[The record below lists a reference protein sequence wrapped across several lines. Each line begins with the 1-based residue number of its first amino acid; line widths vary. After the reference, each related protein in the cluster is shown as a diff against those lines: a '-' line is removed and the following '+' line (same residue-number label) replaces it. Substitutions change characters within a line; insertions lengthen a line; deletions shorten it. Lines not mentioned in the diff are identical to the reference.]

1 MSGILYLVPTPIGN
15 LSDISER
22 CRAVL
27 SDADFIAAEDTR
39 VSLRLLNALELKKE
53 LVSYHEHNKAKSGPA
68 IVNRIEAGEN
78 CALVTDAGTPAI
90 SDPGEDLVRL
100 CIAAG
105 VPVCAIPGPC
115 ALVTALCASGLPTGR
130 FCFEGFLPAQKKE
143 RAARLTEL
151 KSETRTMI
159 FYEAP
164 HRLTQTLE
172 ALLGVFGPERRIS
185 LCREL
190 TKLFEEYRRTT
201 LAGALELLQTTPP
214 RGEYV
219 LVVEGCRPAQD
230 APDIQAAVRLVQA
243 LMRDG
248 LSRKAAAKHVA
259 EQTGLKKNELY
270 EASLAIKEETGEA

>member
-1 MSGILYLVPTPIGN
+1 MPGTLYLVPTPIGN
-15 LSDISER
+15 LSDISDR

-27 SDADFIAAEDTR
+27 LDADFIAAEDTR
-39 VSLRLLNALELKKE
+39 VSLRLLNALDLKKE
-53 LVSYHEHNKAKSGPA
+53 LVSYHEHNKARSGPA
-68 IVNRIEAGEN
+68 IVKRLESGET

-100 CIAAG
+100 CIDAG
-105 VPVCAIPGPC
+105 ITVCAIPGPC

-130 FCFEGFLPAQKKE
+130 FCFEGFLPMQKKE
-143 RAARLTEL
+143 RAVRLAEL

-164 HRLTQTLE
+164 HRLSQTLE
-172 ALLGVFGPERRIS
+172 ALAAAFGGGRRIS

-190 TKLFEEYRRTT
+190 TKLYEEYTRTT
-201 LAGALELLQTTPP
+201 LAGALELLQTAPP

-219 LVVEGCRPAQD
+219 LVVEGAQPVQN
-230 APDIQAAVRLVQA
+230 APDLSAAVAQMQA

-259 EQTGLKKNELY
+259 EQTGIKKNELY
-270 EASLAIKEETGEA
+270 EASLNTNETGEA

>member
-1 MSGILYLVPTPIGN
+1 MPGTLYLVPTPIGN
-15 LSDISER
+15 LSDISDR

-27 SDADFIAAEDTR
+27 ADADFIAAEDTR
-39 VSLRLLNALELKKE
+39 VSLRLLNALDLKKE
-53 LVSYHEHNKAKSGPA
+53 LVSYHEHNKARSGPA
-68 IVNRIEAGEN
+68 IVKRVESGET

-100 CIAAG
+100 CIDAG
-105 VPVCAIPGPC
+105 ITVCAIPGPC

-130 FCFEGFLPAQKKE
+130 FCFEGFLPMQKKE
-143 RAARLTEL
+143 RAVRLAEL

-164 HRLTQTLE
+164 HRLGQTLE
-172 ALLGVFGPERRIS
+172 ALAAAFGGGRRIS

-190 TKLFEEYRRTT
+190 TKLYEEYTRTT
-201 LAGALELLQTTPP
+201 LAGALELLQTAPP

-219 LVVEGCRPAQD
+219 LVVEGAQPVQN
-230 APDIQAAVRLVQA
+230 APDLSAAVAQMQA

-259 EQTGLKKNELY
+259 EQSGLKKNALY
-270 EASLAIKEETGEA
+270 EASLAINETGEA

>member
-1 MSGILYLVPTPIGN
+1 MPGTLYLVPTPIGN
-15 LSDISER
+15 LSDISDR

-27 SDADFIAAEDTR
+27 ADADFIAAEDTR
-39 VSLRLLNALELKKE
+39 VSLRLLNALDLKKE
-53 LVSYHEHNKAKSGPA
+53 LVSYHEHNKARSGPA
-68 IVNRIEAGEN
+68 IVKRLESGET

-100 CIAAG
+100 CIDAG
-105 VPVCAIPGPC
+105 ITVCAIPGPC

-130 FCFEGFLPAQKKE
+130 FCFEGFLPMQKKE
-143 RAARLTEL
+143 RAVRLAEL

-164 HRLTQTLE
+164 HRLGQTLE
-172 ALLGVFGPERRIS
+172 ALAAAFGGDRRIS

-190 TKLFEEYRRTT
+190 TKLYEEYTRTT
-201 LAGALELLQTTPP
+201 LAGALELLQTAPP

-219 LVVEGCRPAQD
+219 LVVEGAQPVQN
-230 APDIQAAVRLVQA
+230 APDLSAAVAQMQA

-259 EQTGLKKNELY
+259 EQSGIKKNELY
-270 EASLAIKEETGEA
+270 EASLNTNETGEA

>member
-1 MSGILYLVPTPIGN
+1 MPGTLYLVPTPIGN
-15 LSDISER
+15 LSDISDR

-27 SDADFIAAEDTR
+27 ADADFIAAEDTR
-39 VSLRLLNALELKKE
+39 VSLRLLNALDLKKE
-53 LVSYHEHNKAKSGPA
+53 LVSYHEHNKARSGPA
-68 IVNRIEAGEN
+68 IVKRLESGET

-100 CIAAG
+100 CIDAG
-105 VPVCAIPGPC
+105 ITVCAIPGPC

-130 FCFEGFLPAQKKE
+130 FCFEGFLPMQKKE
-143 RAARLTEL
+143 RAVL

-164 HRLTQTLE
+164 HRLPQTLE
-172 ALLGVFGPERRIS
+172 ALAAAFGGDRRIS
-185 LCREL
+185 LCRGL
-190 TKLFEEYRRTT
+190 TKLYEEYTRTT
-201 LAGALELLQTTPP
+201 LAGALELLQTAPP

-219 LVVEGCRPAQD
+219 LVVEGAQPVQN
-230 APDIQAAVRLVQA
+230 APDLSAAVAQMQA

-259 EQTGLKKNELY
+259 EQSGIKKNELY
-270 EASLAIKEETGEA
+270 EASLNTNETGEA

>member
-1 MSGILYLVPTPIGN
+1 MPGTLYLVPTPIGN
-15 LSDISER
+15 LSDISDR

-27 SDADFIAAEDTR
+27 ADADFIAAEDTR
-39 VSLRLLNALELKKE
+39 VSLRLLNALDLKKE
-53 LVSYHEHNKAKSGPA
+53 LVSYHEHNKARSGPA
-68 IVNRIEAGEN
+68 IVKRLESDET

-100 CIAAG
+100 CIDAG
-105 VPVCAIPGPC
+105 ITVCAIPGPC

-130 FCFEGFLPAQKKE
+130 FCFEGFLPMQKKE
-143 RAARLTEL
+143 RAVRLAEL

-164 HRLTQTLE
+164 HRLSQTLE
-172 ALLGVFGPERRIS
+172 ALAAAFGGDRRIS

-190 TKLFEEYRRTT
+190 TKLYEEYTRTT
-201 LAGALELLQTTPP
+201 LAGALELLQTAPP

-219 LVVEGCRPAQD
+219 LVVEGAQPVQN
-230 APDIQAAVRLVQA
+230 APDLSAAVAQMQA

-259 EQTGLKKNELY
+259 EQSGIKKNELY
-270 EASLAIKEETGEA
+270 EASLNTNETGEA

>member
-1 MSGILYLVPTPIGN
+1 MPGTLYLVPTPIGN
-15 LSDISER
+15 LSDISDR

-27 SDADFIAAEDTR
+27 ADADFIAAEDTR
-39 VSLRLLNALELKKE
+39 VSLRLLNALDLKKE
-53 LVSYHEHNKAKSGPA
+53 LVSYHEHNKARSGPA
-68 IVNRIEAGEN
+68 IVKRLESGET

-100 CIAAG
+100 CIDAG
-105 VPVCAIPGPC
+105 ITVCAIPGPC

-130 FCFEGFLPAQKKE
+130 FCFEGFLPMQKKE
-143 RAARLTEL
+143 RAVRLAEL

-164 HRLTQTLE
+164 HRLSQTLE
-172 ALLGVFGPERRIS
+172 ALAAAFGGGRRIS

-190 TKLFEEYRRTT
+190 TKLYEEYTRTT
-201 LAGALELLQTTPP
+201 LAGALELLQTAPP

-219 LVVEGCRPAQD
+219 LVVEGAQPVQN
-230 APDIQAAVRLVQA
+230 APDLSAAVAQMQA

-259 EQTGLKKNELY
+259 EQSGIKKNELY
-270 EASLAIKEETGEA
+270 EASLNTNETGEA

>member
-1 MSGILYLVPTPIGN
+1 MPGTLYLVPTPIGN
-15 LSDISER
+15 LSDISDR

-27 SDADFIAAEDTR
+27 ADADFIAAEDTR
-39 VSLRLLNALELKKE
+39 VSLRLLNALDLKKE
-53 LVSYHEHNKAKSGPA
+53 LVSYHEHNKARSGPA
-68 IVNRIEAGEN
+68 IVKRLESGET

-100 CIAAG
+100 CIDAG
-105 VPVCAIPGPC
+105 ITVCAIPGPC

-130 FCFEGFLPAQKKE
+130 FCFEGFLPMQKKE
-143 RAARLTEL
+143 RAVRLAEL

-164 HRLTQTLE
+164 HRLGQTLE
-172 ALLGVFGPERRIS
+172 ALAAAFGGGRRIS

-190 TKLFEEYRRTT
+190 TKLYEEYTRTT
-201 LAGALELLQTTPP
+201 LAGALELLQTAPP

-219 LVVEGCRPAQD
+219 LVVEGAQPVQN
-230 APDIQAAVRLVQA
+230 APDLSAAVAQMQA

-259 EQTGLKKNELY
+259 EQSGIKKNELY
-270 EASLAIKEETGEA
+270 EASLAINETGEA

>member
-1 MSGILYLVPTPIGN
+1 MPGTLYLVPTPIGN
-15 LSDISER
+15 LSDISDR

-27 SDADFIAAEDTR
+27 ADADFIAAEDTR
-39 VSLRLLNALELKKE
+39 VSLRLLNALDLKKE
-53 LVSYHEHNKAKSGPA
+53 LVSYHEHNKARSGPA
-68 IVNRIEAGEN
+68 IVKRLESGET

-100 CIAAG
+100 CIDAG
-105 VPVCAIPGPC
+105 ITVCAIPGPC

-130 FCFEGFLPAQKKE
+130 FCFEGFLPMQKKE
-143 RAARLTEL
+143 RAVRLAEL

-164 HRLTQTLE
+164 HRLGQTLE
-172 ALLGVFGPERRIS
+172 ALAAAFGGGRRIS

-190 TKLFEEYRRTT
+190 TKLYEEYTRTT
-201 LAGALELLQTTPP
+201 LAGALELLQTAPP
-214 RGEYV
+214 RGVYV
-219 LVVEGCRPAQD
+219 LVVEGAQPVQN
-230 APDIQAAVRLVQA
+230 APDLSAAVAQMQA

-259 EQTGLKKNELY
+259 EQSGIKKNELY
-270 EASLAIKEETGEA
+270 EASLAINETGEA

>member
-1 MSGILYLVPTPIGN
+1 MPGTLYLVPTPIGN
-15 LSDISER
+15 LSDISDR

-27 SDADFIAAEDTR
+27 ADADFIAAEDTR
-39 VSLRLLNALELKKE
+39 VSLRLLNALDLKKE
-53 LVSYHEHNKAKSGPA
+53 LVSYHEHNKARSGPA
-68 IVNRIEAGEN
+68 IVKRLESGET

-100 CIAAG
+100 CIDAG
-105 VPVCAIPGPC
+105 ITVCAIPGPC

-130 FCFEGFLPAQKKE
+130 FCFEGFLPMQKKE
-143 RAARLTEL
+143 RAVRLAEL

-164 HRLTQTLE
+164 HRLGQTLE
-172 ALLGVFGPERRIS
+172 ALAAAFGGGRRIS

-190 TKLFEEYRRTT
+190 TKLYEEYTRTT
-201 LAGALELLQTTPP
+201 LAGALELLQTAPP

-219 LVVEGCRPAQD
+219 LVVEGAQPVQN
-230 APDIQAAVRLVQA
+230 APDLSAAVAQMQA

-248 LSRKAAAKHVA
+248 LSRKAAAKHIA
-259 EQTGLKKNELY
+259 EQSGIKKNELY
-270 EASLAIKEETGEA
+270 EASLNTNETGEA

>member
-1 MSGILYLVPTPIGN
+1 MPGTLYLVPTPIGN
-15 LSDISER
+15 LSDISDR

-27 SDADFIAAEDTR
+27 ADADFIAAEDTR
-39 VSLRLLNALELKKE
+39 VSLRLLNAMDLKKE
-53 LVSYHEHNKAKSGPA
+53 LVSYHEHNKARSGPA
-68 IVNRIEAGEN
+68 IVKRLESGET

-100 CIAAG
+100 CIDAG
-105 VPVCAIPGPC
+105 ITVCAIPGPC

-130 FCFEGFLPAQKKE
+130 FCFEGFLPMQKKE
-143 RAARLTEL
+143 RAVRLAEL

-164 HRLTQTLE
+164 HRLGQTLE
-172 ALLGVFGPERRIS
+172 ALAAAFGGGRRIS

-190 TKLFEEYRRTT
+190 TKLYEEYTRTT
-201 LAGALELLQTTPP
+201 LAGALELLQTAPP

-219 LVVEGCRPAQD
+219 LVVEGAQPVQN
-230 APDIQAAVRLVQA
+230 APDLSAAVAQMQA

-259 EQTGLKKNELY
+259 EQSGIKKSELY
-270 EASLAIKEETGEA
+270 EASLAISEPG

>member
-1 MSGILYLVPTPIGN
+1 MPGTLYLVPTPIGN
-15 LSDISER
+15 LSDISDR

-27 SDADFIAAEDTR
+27 ADADFIAAEDTR
-39 VSLRLLNALELKKE
+39 VSLRLLNALDLKKE
-53 LVSYHEHNKAKSGPA
+53 LVSYHEHNKARSGPA
-68 IVNRIEAGEN
+68 IVKRLESGET

-100 CIAAG
+100 CIDAG
-105 VPVCAIPGPC
+105 ITVCAIPGPC

-130 FCFEGFLPAQKKE
+130 FCFEGFLPMQKKE
-143 RAARLTEL
+143 RAVRLAEL

-164 HRLTQTLE
+164 HRLSQTLE
-172 ALLGVFGPERRIS
+172 ALAAAFGGDRRIS

-190 TKLFEEYRRTT
+190 TKLYEEYTRTT
-201 LAGALELLQTTPP
+201 LAGALEHLQTAPP

-219 LVVEGCRPAQD
+219 LVVEGAQPVQN
-230 APDIQAAVRLVQA
+230 APDLSAAVAQMQA

-259 EQTGLKKNELY
+259 EQSGIKKNELY
-270 EASLAIKEETGEA
+270 EASLNTNETGEA

>member
-1 MSGILYLVPTPIGN
+1 MPGTLYLVPTPIGN
-15 LSDISER
+15 LSDISDR

-27 SDADFIAAEDTR
+27 ADADFIAAEDTR
-39 VSLRLLNALELKKE
+39 VSLRLLNALDLKKE
-53 LVSYHEHNKAKSGPA
+53 LVSYHEHNKTRSGPA
-68 IVNRIEAGEN
+68 IVKRLESGET

-100 CIAAG
+100 CIDAG
-105 VPVCAIPGPC
+105 ITVCAIPGPC

-130 FCFEGFLPAQKKE
+130 FCFEGFLPMQKKE
-143 RAARLTEL
+143 RAVRLAEL

-164 HRLTQTLE
+164 HRLGQTLE
-172 ALLGVFGPERRIS
+172 ALAAAFGGGRRIS

-190 TKLFEEYRRTT
+190 TKLYEEYTRTT
-201 LAGALELLQTTPP
+201 LAGALELLQTAPP

-219 LVVEGCRPAQD
+219 LVVEGAQPVQN
-230 APDIQAAVRLVQA
+230 APDLSAAVAQMQA

-259 EQTGLKKNELY
+259 EQSGIKKNELY
-270 EASLAIKEETGEA
+270 EASLAINETGEA

>member
-1 MSGILYLVPTPIGN
+1 MPGTLYLVPTPIGN
-15 LSDISER
+15 LSDISDR

-27 SDADFIAAEDTR
+27 ADADFIAAEDTR
-39 VSLRLLNALELKKE
+39 VSLRLLNALDLKKE
-53 LVSYHEHNKAKSGPA
+53 LVSYHEHNKARSGPA
-68 IVNRIEAGEN
+68 IVKRLESGET

-100 CIAAG
+100 CIDAG
-105 VPVCAIPGPC
+105 ITVCAIPGPC

-130 FCFEGFLPAQKKE
+130 FCFEGFLPMQKKE
-143 RAARLTEL
+143 RAVRLAEL

-164 HRLTQTLE
+164 HRLGQTLE
-172 ALLGVFGPERRIS
+172 ALAAAFGGGRRIS

-190 TKLFEEYRRTT
+190 TKLYEEYTRTT
-201 LAGALELLQTTPP
+201 LAGALELLQTAPP

-219 LVVEGCRPAQD
+219 LVVEGAQPVQN
-230 APDIQAAVRLVQA
+230 APDLSAAVAQMQT

-259 EQTGLKKNELY
+259 EQTGIKKNELY
-270 EASLAIKEETGEA
+270 EASLAINETGEA

>member
-1 MSGILYLVPTPIGN
+1 MPGTLYLVPTPIGN
-15 LSDISER
+15 LSDISDR

-27 SDADFIAAEDTR
+27 ADADFIAAEDTR
-39 VSLRLLNALELKKE
+39 VSLRLLNALDLKKE
-53 LVSYHEHNKAKSGPA
+53 LVSYHEHNKARSGPA
-68 IVNRIEAGEN
+68 IVKRLESGET

-100 CIAAG
+100 CIDAG
-105 VPVCAIPGPC
+105 ITVCAIPGPC

-130 FCFEGFLPAQKKE
+130 FCFEGFLPMQKKE
-143 RAARLTEL
+143 RADRLAEI

-164 HRLTQTLE
+164 HRLSQTLE
-172 ALLGVFGPERRIS
+172 ALAAAFGGDRRIS

-190 TKLFEEYRRTT
+190 TKLYEEYTRTT
-201 LAGALELLQTTPP
+201 LAGALELLQTAPP

-219 LVVEGCRPAQD
+219 LVVEGAQPVQN
-230 APDIQAAVRLVQA
+230 APDLSAAVAQMQA

-259 EQTGLKKNELY
+259 EQSGIKKNELY
-270 EASLAIKEETGEA
+270 EASLNTNETGEA

>member
-1 MSGILYLVPTPIGN
+1 MPGTLYLVPTPIGN
-15 LSDISER
+15 LSDISDR

-27 SDADFIAAEDTR
+27 ADADFIAAEDTR
-39 VSLRLLNALELKKE
+39 VSLRLLNALDLKKE
-53 LVSYHEHNKAKSGPA
+53 LVSYHEHNKARSGPA
-68 IVNRIEAGEN
+68 IVKRVESGET

-100 CIAAG
+100 CIDAG
-105 VPVCAIPGPC
+105 ITVCAIPGPC

-130 FCFEGFLPAQKKE
+130 FCFEGFLPMQKKE
-143 RAARLTEL
+143 RAVCLAEL

-164 HRLTQTLE
+164 HRLSQTLE
-172 ALLGVFGPERRIS
+172 ALAAAFGGDRRIS

-190 TKLFEEYRRTT
+190 TKLYEEYTRTT
-201 LAGALELLQTTPP
+201 LAGALELLQTAPP

-219 LVVEGCRPAQD
+219 LVVEGAQPVQN
-230 APDIQAAVRLVQA
+230 APDLSAAVAQMQA

-259 EQTGLKKNELY
+259 EQSGIKKNELY
-270 EASLAIKEETGEA
+270 EASLNTNETGEA

>member
-1 MSGILYLVPTPIGN
+1 MPGTLYLVPTPIGN
-15 LSDISER
+15 LSDISDR

-27 SDADFIAAEDTR
+27 ADADFIAAEDTR
-39 VSLRLLNALELKKE
+39 VSLRLLNALDLKKE
-53 LVSYHEHNKAKSGPA
+53 LVSYHEHNKARSGPA
-68 IVNRIEAGEN
+68 IVKRLESGET

-100 CIAAG
+100 CIDAG
-105 VPVCAIPGPC
+105 ITVCAIPGPC

-130 FCFEGFLPAQKKE
+130 FCFEGFLPMQKKE
-143 RAARLTEL
+143 RAVRLAEL

-164 HRLTQTLE
+164 HRLSQTLE
-172 ALLGVFGPERRIS
+172 ALAAAFGGDRRIS

-190 TKLFEEYRRTT
+190 TKLYEEYTRTT
-201 LAGALELLQTTPP
+201 LAGALELLQTAPP

-219 LVVEGCRPAQD
+219 LVVEGAQPVQN
-230 APDIQAAVRLVQA
+230 APDLSAAVAQMQA

-259 EQTGLKKNELY
+259 EQSGIKKNELY
-270 EASLAIKEETGEA
+270 EASLNTNETGEA

>member
-1 MSGILYLVPTPIGN
+1 MPGTLYLVPTPIGN
-15 LSDISER
+15 LSDISDR

-27 SDADFIAAEDTR
+27 ADADFIAAEDTR
-39 VSLRLLNALELKKE
+39 VSLRLLNALDLKKE
-53 LVSYHEHNKAKSGPA
+53 LVSYHEHNKARSGPA
-68 IVNRIEAGEN
+68 IVKRLESGET

-100 CIAAG
+100 CIDAG
-105 VPVCAIPGPC
+105 ITVCAIPGPC

-130 FCFEGFLPAQKKE
+130 FCFEGFLPMQKKE
-143 RAARLTEL
+143 RAVRLAEL

-164 HRLTQTLE
+164 HRLGQTLE
-172 ALLGVFGPERRIS
+172 ALAAAFGGGRRIS

-190 TKLFEEYRRTT
+190 TKLYEEYTRTT
-201 LAGALELLQTTPP
+201 LAGALELLQTAPP

-219 LVVEGCRPAQD
+219 LVVEGAQPVQN
-230 APDIQAAVRLVQA
+230 APDIQAAVRQVQS

-259 EQTGLKKNELY
+259 EQTGIKKNELY
-270 EASLAIKEETGEA
+270 EASLAINETGEA

>member
-1 MSGILYLVPTPIGN
+1 MPGTLYLVPTPIGN
-15 LSDISER
+15 LSDISDR

-27 SDADFIAAEDTR
+27 ADADFIAAEDTR
-39 VSLRLLNALELKKE
+39 VSLRLLNALDLKKE
-53 LVSYHEHNKAKSGPA
+53 LVSYHEHNKARSGPA
-68 IVNRIEAGEN
+68 IVKRLESGET

-100 CIAAG
+100 CIDAG
-105 VPVCAIPGPC
+105 ITVCAIPGPC

-130 FCFEGFLPAQKKE
+130 FCFEGFLPMQKKE
-143 RAARLTEL
+143 RAVRLAEL

-164 HRLTQTLE
+164 HRLGQTLE
-172 ALLGVFGPERRIS
+172 ALAAAFGGGRRIS

-190 TKLFEEYRRTT
+190 TKLYEEYTRTT
-201 LAGALELLQTTPP
+201 LAGALELLQTAPP
-214 RGEYV
+214 RGAYV
-219 LVVEGCRPAQD
+219 LVVEGAQPVQN
-230 APDIQAAVRLVQA
+230 APDLSAAVAQMQA

-259 EQTGLKKNELY
+259 EQSGIKKNELY
-270 EASLAIKEETGEA
+270 EASLAINETGEA